1 MQRSFKRT
9 KDTVLGQAGGFTL
22 IELLVVIG
30 IIVALAA
37 ITIPLV
43 TRFTSSGKEG
53 AVAAETQTVQTAMSA
68 MMADL
73 NLTTVDANTGAT
85 VGVKAF
91 TDKPSATNDLSGY
104 LKKATTTYYYCW
116 TGTGEVYAQNR
127 AAADWEP
134 EDSEGTAAACGA
146 APA

>member
-1 MQRSFKRT
+1 MLRQE
-9 KDTVLGQAGGFTL
+9 GGFTL

-53 AVAAETQTVQTAMSA
+53 AVAAESQTVQTAMSA

-73 NLTTVDANTGAT
+73 NLTTVDANTGLT
-85 VGVKAF
+85 VGVQAF

-104 LKKATTTYYYCW
+104 LKKASTTYFYCW
-116 TGTGEVYAQNR
+116 TATGDVYAQKR
-127 AAADWEP
+127 ADAAWEP
-134 EDSEGTAAACGA
+134 EDAESPAVACGA